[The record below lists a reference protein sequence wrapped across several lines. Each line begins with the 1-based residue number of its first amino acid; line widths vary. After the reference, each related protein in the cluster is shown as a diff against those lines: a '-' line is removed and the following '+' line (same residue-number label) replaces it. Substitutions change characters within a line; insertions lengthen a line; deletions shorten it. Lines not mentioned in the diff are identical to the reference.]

1 MSTRA
6 AIATAP
12 GSSDLVVRGAVASA
26 VVGVGVLVGAADEL
40 VDADVLT
47 LVAAPQT
54 ERTYRRACRRLV
66 DWLGPLAGPE
76 DGRRRRTSPPTT
88 RSSSPAFS
96 LVCVR
101 SCP

>member
-26 VVGVGVLVGAADEL
+26 V
-40 VDADVLT
+40 DVLT

-76 DGRRRRTSPPTT
+76 DLT
-88 RSSSPAFS
+88 AANVAAYHAQ
-96 LVCVR
+96 LVAGV
-101 SCP
+101 

>member
-26 VVGVGVLVGAADEL
+26 V
-40 VDADVLT
+40 DVLT

-66 DWLGPLAGPE
+66 DWLGPFAGPE
-76 DGRRRRTSPPTT
+76 DL
-88 RSSSPAFS
+88 AAANVAAYHAQ
-96 LVCVR
+96 LVAGV
-101 SCP
+101 